1 MEFVLSWFYCYII
14 YSEMVHSTGDRAKKT
29 DDFHSS
35 DGNCN
40 FSTYASLVYEIS
52 FSNTL
57 YGRFYQDDESN
68 RLNLSYGWSC
78 GYRNGG
84 CHGHGVEAVILMGD
98 VPLLGVLAKYPV
110 SWREGFGA
118 VVSIA
123 CLCC

>member
-1 MEFVLSWFYCYII
+1 MTERKI
-14 YSEMVHSTGDRAKKT
+14 
-29 DDFHSS
+29 DDFDGS

-68 RLNLSYGWSC
+68 RLNSSYGWSC

-84 CHGHGVEAVILMGD
+84 CHGHGVEGVILMGD
-98 VPLLGVLAKYPV
+98 APLLGVLTKYPI

-118 VVSIA
+118 VVWRNRPKRVFT
-123 CLCC
+123 